1 MLWTGQCLCNALLIT
16 AANCPWPGYAIKHKT
31 MLMMSGAELDKYFNE
46 SDKVTHGTARVT

>member
-16 AANCPWPGYAIKHKT
+16 AANCPWSCYAIKHKT
-31 MLMMSGAELDKYFNE
+31 MLMMSGVELDKYFNE